1 MKKET
6 KKCLYCGKK
15 GLKQDEVHFPCPICG
30 NGMCDECYEQDKGT
44 DEQVFDIDELDDM
57 EDGFYSFV
65 LSKSGGC
72 TRLICY
78 ECLEKL
84 DVEFRKKVKGE

>member
-1 MKKET
+1 M
-6 KKCLYCGKK
+6 KKCLYCKK
-15 GLKQDEVHFPCPICG
+15 DNLKEDEVHFACPVCG
-30 NGMCDECYEQDKGT
+30 NGMCETCYEELQGT
-44 DEQVFDIDELDDM
+44 DEQVFDIDEISDDM
-57 EDGFYSFV
+57 EPGFYSFV

-84 DVEFRKKVKGE
+84 DVEFRKQKENQ

>member
-15 GLKQDEVHFPCPICG
+15 GLKQDEVYFPCPICG
-30 NGMCDECYEQDKGT
+30 NGMCEECYENLQGT

-84 DVEFRKKVKGE
+84 DVEFRKKVKGK